1 MLGHPRGQQGV
12 YAGQPLNLRG
22 AAASPT
28 YAPFVA
34 ALAREVAASSP
45 TARFTVPAVATQGVA
60 VGGAALLGGGALA
73 LAAFSIGVGQMDLGL
88 ALAARMAFLAIMVL
102 AILPWI
108 DLTAG
113 QFDPH
118 AVPARLVSA

>member
-1 MLGHPRGQQGV
+1 M
-12 YAGQPLNLRG
+12 
-22 AAASPT
+22 
-28 YAPFVA
+28 A

-73 LAAFSIGVGQMDLGL
+73 LAAFSVGVGQMDLGL